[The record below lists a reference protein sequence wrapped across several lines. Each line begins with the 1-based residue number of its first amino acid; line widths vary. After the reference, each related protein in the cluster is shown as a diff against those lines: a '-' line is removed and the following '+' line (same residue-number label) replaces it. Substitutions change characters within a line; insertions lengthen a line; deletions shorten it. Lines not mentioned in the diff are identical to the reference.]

1 MGTERRD
8 VTQVL
13 KIHHSHSL
21 WGIKFALNASIFFTK
36 HFSSSLWAKGIPGIF
51 KHWKIRLLNEFVESG
66 TWDSGGRTDYFL
78 SKIAC
83 SHLRFS
89 GVQGRFKALTT
100 VYIRACGRT
109 E

>member
-1 MGTERRD
+1 MGTEGRD
-8 VTQVL
+8 VTRVL

-21 WGIKFALNASIFFTK
+21 RGIKFALNVSIFFTK
-36 HFSSSLWAKGIPGIF
+36 HFPSGLWAKGIHGII
-51 KHWKIRLLNEFVESG
+51 KQRKIRLPNEFVEYG

-78 SKIAC
+78 SKIGC

-100 VYIRACGRT
+100 VYIRARGRT